1 MVELS
6 YLYYEGSE
14 IRPVATMTSDEFK
27 AEILPYY
34 KDMWRMAYAV
44 LGNRDEAADAVQDAM
59 VRLWSVR
66 DSIPEISN
74 RRSYC
79 VGTARYAALRLIERR
94 KEFSPLTEV
103 ADTLESPEVVGR
115 LEASDMTELVKSAF
129 DSMPP
134 TQGEVMRMSS
144 LGGMSNS
151 EIAEATG
158 LSHDNVRVILSRGR
172 KKLKTLFSIHFDR

>member
-14 IRPVATMTSDEFK
+14 IRPAATMTSDEFK

-59 VRLWSVR
+59 LRLWSVR
-66 DSIPEISN
+66 DSLPEISN

-79 VGTARYAALRLIERR
+79 IGAVRNASLRLIEGR
-94 KEFSPLTEV
+94 KEFSPLTEI
-103 ADTLESPEVVGR
+103 AETSESPEAVGR
-115 LEASDMTELVKSAF
+115 LEANEIKDFVSRAF

-134 TQGEVMRMSS
+134 TQGEVMRLSS
-144 LGGMSNS
+144 LSGLSNT

-158 LSHDNVRVILSRGR
+158 LTLDNVRVILSRGR
-172 KKLKTLFSIHFDR
+172 KKLKTLFSKHFDR